1 VTTEQVRAI
10 GPGRTAFLRPF
21 ERFFDTPETARHF
34 RHHARRLLSDLPRK
48 TAEPPALHAGVPPRH
63 LQQFLRAC
71 LWDHGGLTD
80 AVQRELLAGAGDPPA
95 GPVGTVGIPDE
106 TSGLKKG
113 DKTPG
118 VQHQYLGCVGR
129 RANGI
134 VTVHLAVARG
144 AFEALL
150 DSEPYLPAPWD
161 EDRDRCRAADIPDDL
176 RYRPRWR
183 IGLEL
188 VGRAEAN
195 GWRFDWLTSDEAY
208 GSKPEFLLVLDL
220 GGVRYVGE
228 VPRNFYCRPGR
239 SRTAVDVEAA
249 FSRPGVRRRAARSFR
264 FAQQTGPA
272 TVRRVRAVGV
282 APGGDRRPRHRLILA
297 RNRRTGEKKY
307 FITNARRPVG
317 PPRAL
322 AAGFARW
329 NVEHVFRIGKGEVG
343 LTHFEG
349 RSYVSLK
356 RHLAL
361 CLVALALG
369 ALHTMRLRGEK
380 PGGDRRAG
388 VPGPGPDVPPASG
401 RPAGQSGV
409 GVPVGH
415 PGLPSTP
422 ERRRPP
428 LPTEK
433 TQTIETVHCAVVLA
447 NLSYERRSRH

>member
-1 VTTEQVRAI
+1 VTTEQVQAI
-10 GPGRTAFLRPF
+10 GPELTAFLRPF
-21 ERFFDTPETARHF
+21 ERFFDTGKSVRHF
-34 RHHARRLLSDLPRK
+34 RNYARGLLSDLPRK
-48 TAEPPALHAGVPPRH
+48 TAEPLALHAGVPPRN
-63 LQQFLRAC
+63 LQQFLKAC

-80 AVQRELLAGAGDPPA
+80 AVQRELLARAGDQPA
-95 GPVGTVGIPDE
+95 DPVGTVGILDE
-106 TSGLKKG
+106 TSALKKG

-118 VQHQYLGCVGR
+118 VQHQYLGCVGK

-144 AFEALL
+144 TFKALL
-150 DSEPYLPAPWD
+150 DSELYLPASWD

-176 RYRPRWR
+176 HYRPRWR

-188 VGRAEAN
+188 VGRAETN
-195 GWRFDWLTSDEAY
+195 GWRFDWLTFDEAY

-239 SRTAVDVEAA
+239 SRTAIDVEAV
-249 FSRPGVRRRAARSFR
+249 FSRPGVKRRAARSFR
-264 FAQQTGPA
+264 FAQQTGP
-272 TVRRVRAVGV
+272 TAVWQVKAAAV
-282 APGGDRRPRHRLILA
+282 ALGGDRRPRHRLILA
-297 RNRRTGEKKY
+297 RNRQTGEKKY
-307 FITNARRPVG
+307 FITSA
-317 PPRAL
+317 PRAVGLPRVL

-361 CLVALALG
+361 CLVAMAFV

-380 PGGDRRAG
+380 PGGDGRAG
-388 VPGPGPDVPPASG
+388 VPSAGADVPPIPG
-401 RPAGQSGV
+401 RPAGQS
-409 GVPVGH
+409 
-415 PGLPSTP
+415 
-422 ERRRPP
+422 
-428 LPTEK
+428 
-433 TQTIETVHCAVVLA
+433 
-447 NLSYERRSRH
+447 